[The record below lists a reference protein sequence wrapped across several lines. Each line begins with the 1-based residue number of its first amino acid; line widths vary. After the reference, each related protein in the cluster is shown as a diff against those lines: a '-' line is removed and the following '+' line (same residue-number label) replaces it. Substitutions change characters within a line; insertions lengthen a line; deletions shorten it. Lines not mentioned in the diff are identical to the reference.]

1 MQVITVIITIIG
13 IGVLAAAH
21 EIAHYLVAKALGIKV
36 YELSVF
42 VGPKLFSWKKNDIEY
57 NIRLIPFGAY
67 VRFSDYQEDEESDTD
82 DPRMI
87 LNQPRWKRLLVSLA
101 GPFMNVILGV
111 VILAVLFSVSGF
123 YTTVQA
129 QIYPETQLANTAVRA
144 GDRILSINGNRVFTE
159 YDLYAE
165 LTLTKP
171 SDPLSVGFRS
181 KETGKKYSV
190 LLVPETQTA
199 FRLGITFFADPDE
212 NGGWEIA
219 QVDPRQNDGQPMMLE
234 KDSVL
239 SINGVSVTDPGISE
253 IIGGSEGDALLVRLI
268 RDGVEKEVSVKP
280 YSETFYSPRGFDL
293 KPGDGFPEAAREA
306 FVFPVAMFKLTV
318 FSVRSAISGDI
329 KPYNVVSGP
338 VGMVTIVSDVVN
350 DTDVKTSVKAES
362 LIMITAVISIG
373 LAITNLL
380 PLPGLDGSDLIML
393 IIETIRGKKVTKKT
407 ERVINVIGFVII
419 ILLVSFALT
428 SDIIRLLV

>member
-280 YSETFYSPRGFDL
+280 YS
-293 KPGDGFPEAAREA
+293 
-306 FVFPVAMFKLTV
+306 VFHF
-318 FSVRSAISGDI
+318 IS
-329 KPYNVVSGP
+329 
-338 VGMVTIVSDVVN
+338 
-350 DTDVKTSVKAES
+350 VKTY
-362 LIMITAVISIG
+362 
-373 LAITNLL
+373 
-380 PLPGLDGSDLIML
+380 
-393 IIETIRGKKVTKKT
+393 
-407 ERVINVIGFVII
+407 
-419 ILLVSFALT
+419 T
-428 SDIIRLLV
+428 S